1 MASFAYDLF
10 VFGFPLMFFAMAI
23 YLIYKFNSEESDT
36 DVNLYRK

>member
-10 VFGFPLMFFAMAI
+10 VLGFPLMFFAMAI
-23 YLIYKFNSEESDT
+23 YLSYKFNNDEADT